1 MNNNITRRH
10 RSKLR
15 ELVQLVLQKS
25 STKLSTEI
33 SEIVEGS
40 KKNQMITLNANNVR
54 EAQKIFN
61 SLSYLMT
68 IRGVLK
74 RLIIRSLYYPG

>member
-15 ELVQLVLQKS
+15 ELVQQVLQKS

-33 SEIVEGS
+33 SEIVEGPI
-40 KKNQMITLNANNVR
+40 KKNQTITLNVNNVR
-54 EAQKIFN
+54 EAQKNFN
-61 SLSYLMT
+61 SLSNLMT
-68 IRGVLK
+68 LRGVLK
-74 RLIIRSLYYPG
+74 EIDYMHLGLS